1 MTLTTNLTR
10 NIITFGKEGNEASNM
25 KGSQIRR
32 SMPLFPIGTV
42 MQLTDLTA
50 RQIRYYEEHQLISP
64 ARTDGNRRL
73 FSLNDIDTLLEIKDL
88 IDQGVNMA
96 GIKQI
101 FAQRAQK
108 AIDQELHEPAKEK
121 RELTNEDIR
130 KLLRKELTNAGRF
143 NRQQL
148 GGNMP
153 RFFH

>member
-1 MTLTTNLTR
+1 MT
-10 NIITFGKEGNEASNM
+10 
-25 KGSQIRR
+25 GSEIRR

-73 FSLNDIDTLLEIKDL
+73 FSLNDIDVLLEIKDL

-96 GIKQI
+96 GIKQLFFVKEQQAI
-101 FAQRAQK
+101 TENLNKQAEK
-108 AIDQELHEPAKEK
+108 ARRDLSDEE
-121 RELTNEDIR
+121 IR
-130 KLLRKELTNAGRF
+130 KLLRKEIVQAGRF
-143 NRQQL
+143 NRSSLQQ
-148 GGNMP
+148 GNMH

>member
-1 MTLTTNLTR
+1 VS
-10 NIITFGKEGNEASNM
+10 GKE
-25 KGSQIRR
+25 IRR

-73 FSLNDIDTLLEIKDL
+73 FCLNDIDRLLEIKDL

-96 GIKQI
+96 GIKQL
-101 FAQRAQK
+101 FLVKEQQLKVLEQGTQK
-108 AIDQELHEPAKEK
+108 VKQELTDEQL
-121 RELTNEDIR
+121 RNLLRNELTHSGRLNR
-130 KLLRKELTNAGRF
+130 SSLRQGD
-143 NRQQL
+143 
-148 GGNMP
+148 MS